1 VRSQF
6 AHLLAELSD
15 PAAVTFV
22 ARQSRLPIRINRQA
36 PSPALLPLTNYF
48 KGFEKVSAVRDV
60 FGEKTNSV
68 LDNLKVGFVS
78 NRRMYM
84 GIRDKDGNISVGTYH
99 LKHSDQRTLYLDIVH
114 ELFHVKQFMENRKYF
129 REEHQKFM
137 GNRSLYYVSPIE
149 VPAYKH
155 TVKEAKRIGMS
166 FSEIAEYLKMG
177 PVPTKVFNK
186 FLKAVNLER
195 GGNTSKNRIRLAVRI
210 NRNASIR
217 LLPFTDYFKGFEKSS
232 AVRALF
238 GNKTEKILGKL
249 KVGFADSPFR
259 TIFPSDED
267 GHLMVTLDYFKKG
280 DENSLYLNVLLC
292 LNILKR
298 LSEGKSLLES
308 NDQGF
313 DESPV
318 ILESY
323 KAMLA
328 ESRRIG
334 MSDKKILESMQLP
347 RFMMTPAGY
356 IRFVRKLGLSDSG
369 STG

>member
-1 VRSQF
+1 M
-6 AHLLAELSD
+6 
-15 PAAVTFV
+15 
-22 ARQSRLPIRINRQA
+22 ARQSRLPIRINRKA
-36 PSPALLPLTNYF
+36 PSAALLPFTDYF
-48 KGFEKVSAVRDV
+48 KGFDNVGAMRGV
-60 FGEKTNSV
+60 FGEKTDSV

-84 GIRDKDGNISVGTYH
+84 GIRDKDGNIAVSTFH
-99 LKHSDQRTLYLDIVH
+99 LKHSDQRTLYLDVVH
-114 ELFHVKQFMENRKYF
+114 ELFHVKQFIENRKYF

-166 FSEIAEYLKMG
+166 FNEIAEYLKMG
-177 PVPTKVFNK
+177 PVPPKVFNK
-186 FLKAVNLER
+186 FLKTVNLER
-195 GGNTSKNRIRLAVRI
+195 GGNTSKNRARLAVRI
-210 NRNASIR
+210 NRYASIR
-217 LLPFTDYFKGFEKSS
+217 VFPFTDYFKGFEKSS

-249 KVGFADSPFR
+249 KVEFADSPFR

-267 GHLMVTLDYFKKG
+267 GHLMVSLDYFRKG
-280 DENSLYLNVLLC
+280 DVNSLYLNVLLC

-298 LSEGKSLLES
+298 LSEDKLLLES
-308 NDQGF
+308 NDQEFG
-313 DESPV
+313 ESPV

-323 KAMLA
+323 KSMLA

-347 RFMMTPAGY
+347 RFMMSPAGY
-356 IRFVRKLGLSDSG
+356 IRFVRKLGLLDSG
-369 STG
+369 